1 MGRLRRKGALSEFD
15 LTSEPVA
22 KLQQNDFA
30 RSQLEA
36 AVLETLSL
44 HLCLEGPPIPQ
55 NICPCGCGFGGI
67 LCYIFIYMYIYIY
80 MLYIYIYISII
91 RNPQSCAKD
100 PRRALGAKL
109 SG

>member
-55 NICPCGCGFGGI
+55 TFAHVDAALGGVYYIIFYSI
-67 LCYIFIYMYIYIY
+67 LFY
-80 MLYIYIYISII
+80 SII
-91 RNPQSCAKD
+91 LYYIILYYNI
-100 PRRALGAKL
+100 L
-109 SG
+109 